1 MQDIFPVLEKLDFT
15 EKFNMNVNSQKK
27 VCTDVIN
34 ARAIPIES
42 PLFLVRKLREVVAD
56 LDTHFYQ
63 LK

>member
-1 MQDIFPVLEKLDFT
+1 
-15 EKFNMNVNSQKK
+15 MNVNSQKK